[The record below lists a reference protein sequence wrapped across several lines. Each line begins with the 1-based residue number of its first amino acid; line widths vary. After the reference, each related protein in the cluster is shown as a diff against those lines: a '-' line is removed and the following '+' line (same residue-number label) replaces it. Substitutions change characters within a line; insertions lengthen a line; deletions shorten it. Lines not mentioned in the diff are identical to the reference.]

1 MRFEQ
6 YKHLRRQ
13 LLVGLES
20 VDTIETDARS
30 MHPLVLAYI
39 GDAFFSIKVRL
50 RLIEREKNKVRVL
63 HDVGAKMV
71 SAVMQSK
78 AYDAINSE
86 LNEDELGI
94 VRRARNAKSTVP
106 KSASIHEYRQSTAL
120 EALFGYLFLTEQ
132 YERLEFFFNHSFEH
146 ISAYMVDAETKM

>member
-132 YERLEFFFNHSFEH
+132 YERLEFFFNNSFEH